1 MKMKKMK
8 INGESGDVRGKTVN
22 SWKEK
27 IPELLQ
33 EDSSENIWKLDETG
47 SFGGLYHFGK
57 RGLQHKGGIK
67 SKTVG
72 DNCLNCKCR

>member
-1 MKMKKMK
+1 MK

-33 EDSSENIWKLDETG
+33 EYLSENIWKLDETG
-47 SFGGLYHFGK
+47 SFWRALPFWQERITAQRWQKKQNSGRQLP
-57 RGLQHKGGIK
+57 
-67 SKTVG
+67 
-72 DNCLNCKCR
+72 